1 MMPPSPPIPPEKVRT
16 HDDRHGPGGGA
27 GSCALLV
34 SGVGTDHHAGAIV
47 VFVRSR
53 RTRASRWGKIPTTAG
68 RRRIFLF
75 SLSVGLFDHTLRSPR
90 SSRNG

>member
-27 GSCALLV
+27 GSCALLMSV
-34 SGVGTDHHAGAIV
+34 VGTDHHAGAIM

-53 RTRASRWGKIPTTAG
+53 LVRGM
-68 RRRIFLF
+68 
-75 SLSVGLFDHTLRSPR
+75 
-90 SSRNG
+90 